1 MATPHPD
8 QASLLP
14 TETVD
19 ADHASVAAFARRH
32 AGGSQ
37 DAREAAIALYYA
49 VRDGIRYD
57 PYTVRPDASS
67 LRASATLAAGRG
79 RQHMEYLR
87 ERGEFDDVPYDAMLE
102 TFRAHYGSVAT
113 SGTLAAGAF
122 DQEVENEA
130 RSRLS

>member
-32 AGGSQ
+32 VAV
-37 DAREAAIALYYA
+37 ALFHA